1 MSNLPN
7 TKAKHHWD
15 HSCWYLDFGDALTD
29 MGLRIYWFIKILV
42 REEAERLKRGNVV
55 RLTLGF
61 KDGAI
66 ESTAPQ
72 A

>member
-1 MSNLPN
+1 MLNLPN

-15 HSCWYLDFGDALTD
+15 HSPWFLDFEDALTD
-29 MGLRIYWFIKILV
+29 IGLRIYWFIKILV
-42 REEAERLKRGNVV
+42 REEAERLRRGKVV

-61 KDGAI
+61 RDGAI
-66 ESTAPQ
+66 ESTVIQ